1 MEWLTIAANAK
12 QTVKKYRYAVMALL
26 IGLFLM
32 LMPQQK
38 EKPVPQTEHIQQQ
51 ENLQTQLETILSQL
65 EGAGKVK
72 VLLTQ
77 AAGERAIFQTDE
89 QSESSENGSSVHQNT
104 VLITDSNREESAL
117 LQQTIAPVYLGAVVL
132 CQGAE
137 RATVR
142 LAIVEAVSRA
152 TGLPSSNISVLKMK

>member
-1 MEWLTIAANAK
+1 MDWLTITANAK

-38 EKPVPQTEHIQQQ
+38 ENPVPQTEHIQQQ

-65 EGAGKVK
+65 EGAGRVM

-89 QSESSENGSSVHQNT
+89 ISESSESGSSVHQNT

-152 TGLPSSNISVLKMK
+152 TGLPSSNISVLKIK

>member
-26 IGLFLM
+26 LGLFLM

-89 QSESSENGSSVHQNT
+89 ISESSESGSSVHQNT

>member
-1 MEWLTIAANAK
+1 
-12 QTVKKYRYAVMALL
+12 MALL

-38 EKPVPQTEHIQQQ
+38 EKPVPQTESLQQQ
-51 ENLQTQLETILSQL
+51 ENLQTELESILSHL

-89 QSESSENGSSVHQNT
+89 ISETSESGNSVHRNT
-104 VLITDSNREESAL
+104 VLITDSNREASAL
-117 LQQTIAPVYLGAVVL
+117 LQQTMAPVYLGAVVL
-132 CQGAE
+132 CQGAD

-152 TGLPSSNISVLKMK
+152 TGLASSNISVLKMK